1 MCICCVAGKIGGRV
15 LSGEIGGRIWRGKI
29 RLVGHGEIGMAMG
42 GGGGRRLCE
51 EDRREKVLRRR
62 FLDRILECWG
72 GVDTRIRV
80 GILIQRQ

>member
-1 MCICCVAGKIGGRV
+1 MGK
-15 LSGEIGGRIWRGKI
+15 
-29 RLVGHGEIGMAMG
+29 LVDVSG
-42 GGGGRRLCE
+42 GGKFGWSGMEKSGWPWVEGGRRLCE

-80 GILIQRQ
+80 GILIRRQ